1 MANGY
6 VKTSFFIR
14 EDLLQKV
21 RDCAYTDRVK
31 NQDVIGRALEEY
43 LKDRT
48 DLLTCPDRRTQAA
61 G

>member
-1 MANGY
+1 MAKGY
-6 VKTSFFIR
+6 VRTSIFIKP
-14 EDLLQKV
+14 ELLRKV

-31 NQDVIGRALEEY
+31 NQDVICRALEEY

-48 DLLTCPDRRTQAA
+48 DLLPDPRFTEAA